1 MFQRWAEARLYRKT
15 MQIAVAELR
24 RAARTANALEKL
36 ESLDIAEQ
44 KLLDAQW
51 LNPDQD
57 KPRFEAGL
65 GEIARSRAQTL
76 EQAITAVERL
86 LDGAEE
92 GRAERSEMV
101 AAAGQ
106 ILSYLNHYLPENLR
120 VDALNARLL
129 RLGGAQPA
137 YTPVTPLSE
146 MYARPDA
153 ATGCGAAIGLFLFGM
168 MLAVALAKLVQ

>member
-1 MFQRWAEARLYRKT
+1 

-44 KLLDAQW
+44 KLRDAQW

-76 EQAITAVERL
+76 EQAITGVERL
-86 LDGAEE
+86 LEA
-92 GRAERSEMV
+92 AERKLADP
-101 AAAGQ
+101 AAMLAPAAR
-106 ILSYLNHYLPENLR
+106 ILAFLNHYLPEDPR
-120 VDALNARLL
+120 VEVLNARLL
-129 RLGGAQPA
+129 QSSGKPSAYVQPPA
-137 YTPVTPLSE
+137 LSE
-146 MYARPDA
+146 IYHRPDPSV
-153 ATGCGAAIGLFLFGM
+153 GCGAAIGL
-168 MLAVALAKLVQ
+168 LALGVTLSLALARLLA

>member
-1 MFQRWAEARLYRKT
+1 MFQRWGEARLYRKT

-44 KLLDAQW
+44 KLHDAQW
-51 LNPDQD
+51 LSPDQD
-57 KPRFEAGL
+57 KARFEAGL
-65 GEIARSRAQTL
+65 GEIHHSRTKTL
-76 EQAITAVERL
+76 EGAITAVERL

-101 AAAGQ
+101 AAAGR
-106 ILSYLNHYLPENLR
+106 ILSYLNHYLPEDPR
-120 VDALNARLL
+120 VDALSGRLL

-146 MYARPDA
+146 MYARPDPSV
-153 ATGCGAAIGLFLFGM
+153 GCGATIGL
-168 MLAVALAKLVQ
+168 LALGVTLSVALARLLQ